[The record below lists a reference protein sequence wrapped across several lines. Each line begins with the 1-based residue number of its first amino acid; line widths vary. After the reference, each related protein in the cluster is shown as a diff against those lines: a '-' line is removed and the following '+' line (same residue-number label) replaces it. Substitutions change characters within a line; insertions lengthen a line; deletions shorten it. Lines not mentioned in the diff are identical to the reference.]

1 MTAYTQVRAAARIC
15 YFNGLLPLWRSPILV
30 MAVFLTPFSFLFF
43 LFVIERSAGNDLL
56 ATGVVGGVLFTILF
70 TGNGMLNDCA
80 YLRLERQLQQV
91 FVASPVRSF
100 TYVLGM
106 ALSELAFAIPA
117 TVLFLG
123 ILDLVHPYGLAAL
136 GVLVAILL
144 LTWLMATTL
153 GFLISTFFRQ
163 QREIWAIAT
172 LIFSVLSII
181 PPLFYPIAEIPAA
194 YRWLAFLSPSTYS
207 GQLAEW
213 AVGLDR
219 GAVTPDWLGAPAVD
233 LGILVLVTILFSVAA
248 AFLARW
254 RE

>member
-1 MTAYTQVRAAARIC
+1 
-15 YFNGLLPLWRSPILV
+15 
-30 MAVFLTPFSFLFF
+30 
-43 LFVIERSAGNDLL
+43 
-56 ATGVVGGVLFTILF
+56 
-70 TGNGMLNDCA
+70 
-80 YLRLERQLQQV
+80 
-91 FVASPVRSF
+91 VASPVRSF

-123 ILDLVHPYGLAAL
+123 ILDLVHPYGLGAL
-136 GVLVAILL
+136 GLLVAVLL

-181 PPLFYPIAEIPAA
+181 PPLFYPIAEIPAQ
-194 YRWLAFLSPSTYS
+194 YRWVAFLSPSTYA

-213 AVGLDR
+213 AVGLSR
-219 GAVTPDWLGAPAVD
+219 GAVTPGWLAAPAVD
-233 LGILVLVTILFSVAA
+233 FGALIAFTVFFSVAA
-248 AFLARW
+248 TFLARW